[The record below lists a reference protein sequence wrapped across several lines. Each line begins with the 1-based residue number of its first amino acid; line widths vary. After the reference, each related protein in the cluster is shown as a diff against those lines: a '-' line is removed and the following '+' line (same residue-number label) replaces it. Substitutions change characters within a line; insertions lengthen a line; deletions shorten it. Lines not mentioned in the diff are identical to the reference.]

1 MAASPHTKCAGRGLH
16 VQNDTSQGRQT
27 QKLYFPRRISTTFGV
42 APELTGFCRADL
54 GQSTMLVFQEN
65 IHSVQTKLRQ
75 LGEDCS
81 LTTEKLSKLPLEW
94 SNPFQLT
101 SPIYFSFLR
110 YKNIKY
116 KNIKYRYKNI
126 KYINI
131 KCHLYFTSE

>member
-27 QKLYFPRRISTTFGV
+27 WKLYFPRRISTTFGV
-42 APELTGFCRADL
+42 APELTGFHRPDPGL
-54 GQSTMLVFQEN
+54 STMSVHQEN

-81 LTTEKLSKLPLEW
+81 LTTEKLSKLLLEW
-94 SNPFQLT
+94 SNPFHLA

-110 YKNIKY
+110 KKNVFKIQEYKIHEHKMPF
-116 KNIKYRYKNI
+116 IL
-126 KYINI
+126 
-131 KCHLYFTSE
+131 HL